1 LDVQEISKTDPTIF
15 KQYSNTHQFAIMPHI
30 DRKRKIHKTNAKAVE
45 AISFDP
51 EARQEYLSGF
61 HKRKVQRAEHGR
73 ELAQRKMKEATVQAR
88 KEVRMMFLEGV

>member
-1 LDVQEISKTDPTIF
+1 MPT
-15 KQYSNTHQFAIMPHI
+15 NN
-30 DRKRKIHKTNAKAVE
+30 DRKRKIHKTNAKAVD

-88 KEVRMMFLEGV
+88 KEVRIAIKENFRAQEGV

>member
-1 LDVQEISKTDPTIF
+1 
-15 KQYSNTHQFAIMPHI
+15 MPRDN

-73 ELAQRKMKEATVQAR
+73 ELAQKKLKEATVQAR
-88 KEVRMMFLEGV
+88 KEVRTHMRHNIAILAS